1 MSSEKQQSENQPF
14 AVIDGL
20 NASDPKPSAAITA
33 VRLRIDPNVETT
45 TVKRLLTRV
54 AVHKKPNPQ
63 WYVRVHPSPV
73 FRMEGLGLIEFERD
87 HRLYAVEPQL
97 SEMLKPHVKLHYVFT
112 AATITRAIFLW
123 VIKMPGEDGSWNAW
137 PQTNYDC
144 ARASEDR
151 WLQVLSGVNY
161 EPHIL
166 QDPVP
171 DPDWDEW
178 LHPCTTF
185 DELLDLAFKSTFINK
200 IDHPVVQAL
209 LHGK

>member
-1 MSSEKQQSENQPF
+1 MRGEKQQPEDQAF
-14 AVIDGL
+14 TVIEGL
-20 NASDPKPSAAITA
+20 NDSEPKLSAGITA
-33 VRLRIDPNVETT
+33 ARLRIDPNLETT

-54 AVHKKPNPQ
+54 AVEKRPNPQ
-63 WYVRVHPSPV
+63 WYVRIHPSPL
-73 FRMEGLGLIEFERD
+73 FRMEGLGLVEFERD
-87 HRLYAVEPQL
+87 RRLYAVEPQL

-112 AATITRAIFLW
+112 ATTITRSIFLW
-123 VIKMPGEDGSWNAW
+123 VIKMPGEDGLWNAW
-137 PQTNYDC
+137 PQTMYDC

-151 WLQVLSGVNY
+151 WLQVFSGVNY

-171 DPDWDEW
+171 DPDWAEW

-200 IDHPVVQAL
+200 MDHPVIEAL